1 LQFRIKSRHRGATKR
16 PNWVEV
22 PLVLL

>member
-1 LQFRIKSRHRGATKR
+1 LRFRIKSRHRGV
-16 PNWVEV
+16 PSQNWVDV

>member
-1 LQFRIKSRHRGATKR
+1 LQFRIKSRHRGATNR